1 MKLSTLLSTPILK
14 KYQPI
19 RLVLKPRVNKI
30 HKRASCTVYS
40 FLNINHSNINIMN
53 SRYFPKTIC
62 FVLVYFSL
70 HFTASLLG
78 QGKTVQF
85 PTHQNASVS
94 QKTGILGKMT
104 SLSQLHENDIL
115 NQNFYSDILLD
126 KKHGL
131 TPHVSERN
139 NSEYGYLEHLG
150 TGMNIPYA
158 SVTDS
163 AGNTYI
169 TGAGSNT
176 ESAQGDFLTIKVG
189 VSGEIIWEKRE
200 AGTLYA
206 VEYGVNIALD
216 ETGNPIATGVQWNGN
231 DMDVF
236 TIKYDQNTGNEL
248 WSSVY
253 DGGHGALDAPTTMA
267 IDDSGAI
274 LIGGI
279 SYTGTSVEYLLLKY
293 DASGQPLWSAVDSN
307 PILQSWNEPTAI
319 ATDAF
324 GNIAI
329 TGYAAV
335 DGDSQGY
342 WEGYLTIFYDSNGNQ
357 VWRQP
362 YLFERNVDENDP
374 TSEII
379 KTHSVA
385 KGIAFDA
392 SGNII
397 VTGTFDVASADRTG
411 TIKYN
416 TNGDES
422 WIKTYRAGE
431 FNNDITNGHD
441 VKIGGADKIYI
452 VGRHRSGWINEGL
465 LLISYEDDG
474 SENWVEENQNI
485 IQIQTA
491 KMVLDI
497 NNLPVIAGLGYDEN
511 TEDQRVR
518 VFRYSEEGEILKET
532 SYLKLDSNTEGI
544 RDLINL
550 AIDDNDN
557 AYAVLDNYYTSRG
570 GVFETVKMPFD
581 SGPNNP
587 EWTAI
592 YETPFSSSNT
602 RMLSSTFDSDS
613 NTYVTGDFGVIENNQ
628 YFRNFFVAKYNMN
641 GEVEWEKDFNQ
652 QNGNEAEGIV
662 AKIDSEENLIVF
674 LLPNPESAL
683 PLRIKKY
690 NTAGNLIWETEKE
703 LHTALLRAFF
713 LDDNNN
719 IYVGGYS
726 KENIADDFPVFTTIK
741 YTSEGNEAWTRFA
754 TTGNPDDFIF
764 EINAGAVN
772 AEGDVVL
779 TGVSGYSTMFAN
791 VVDLTVLKYN
801 SSGDLEWLNKY
812 PQPDFVSTGFDLLI
826 ANNNVIYVSGM
837 QQQEITSFVEELVA
851 LKIDNDGEEV
861 WTTSYGQSNEGR
873 RIRPYKIMQNT
884 EGNLVIPS
892 YSLYWVMGETPNNRI
907 NTLQL
912 NKESG
917 EIEWENNSEIG
928 RYYRDAYIDGEDN
941 LFILNQAGEFTY
953 KRLGSYTLGTLLKI
967 DNNGDAIEESFYEG
981 PELPDFDPTTIS
993 PLNNGTLLMGG
1004 TLYNNSFFSGL
1015 YFFEANHIPLGITE
1029 NDNQLPT
1036 NSNWLGQNYPNPV
1049 NSRTSIPLYLLNGGS
1064 TDIAIYDS
1072 LGRMVYSLTKTFDTG
1087 QNIIE
1092 MDLSHLKSG
1101 IYYYQIQNGP
1111 FKAARKLIKQ

>member
-1 MKLSTLLSTPILK
+1 M
-14 KYQPI
+14 
-19 RLVLKPRVNKI
+19 
-30 HKRASCTVYS
+30 YS
-40 FLNINHSNINIMN
+40 NYI
-53 SRYFPKTIC
+53 PKTIC
-62 FVLVYFSL
+62 FVLMYFSL
-70 HFTASLLG
+70 HFTASVMA
-78 QGKTVQF
+78 QVKAVQF
-85 PTHQNASVS
+85 PNSQNTSVS
-94 QKTGILGKMT
+94 QENGILSKLQ
-104 SLSQLHENDIL
+104 SIPQNNQNDYL
-115 NQNFYSDILLD
+115 NQQYFSNSLLD

-131 TPHVSERN
+131 TPLVSERN
-139 NSEYGYLEHLG
+139 NSEYEYLEHLG

-158 SVTDS
+158 SITDTE
-163 AGNTYI
+163 GNTYI
-169 TGAGSNT
+169 TGAGSNA
-176 ESAQGDFLTIKVG
+176 ESAQGDFVTIKINANG
-189 VSGEIIWEKRE
+189 QIIWETRQ

-206 VEYGVNIALD
+206 VEYGVKISLD
-216 ETGNPIATGVQWNGN
+216 EIGNPIATGVKWNGN

-236 TIKYDQNTGNEL
+236 TIKYDQNTGNEH
-248 WSSVY
+248 WSTAF
-253 DGGHGALDAPTTMA
+253 DGGHGALDVPTTMT
-267 IDDSGAI
+267 IDENGMI

-279 SYTGTSVEYLLLKY
+279 TYSGNSVEYLLLKY
-293 DASGQPLWSAVDSN
+293 DAGGQLLWSATDSN
-307 PILQSWNEPTAI
+307 PITESWNEPTAI
-319 ATDAF
+319 ATDVF

-335 DGDSQGY
+335 DGDSLGY

-357 VWRQP
+357 VWRRP
-362 YLFERNVDENDP
+362 FLFERNIDETDP
-374 TSEII
+374 NSEII
-379 KTHSVA
+379 KTHSAA

-392 SGNII
+392 TGNII
-397 VTGTFDVASADRTG
+397 VTGSFDVTSSVRMG

-416 TNGDES
+416 SSGDEE
-422 WIKTYRAGE
+422 WIKTYRAGA
-431 FNNDITNGHD
+431 FNTDITNAYD
-441 VKIGGADKIYI
+441 VQIGGENKIYI
-452 VGRHRSGWINEGL
+452 VGRHMGDWVNEGL
-465 LLISYEDDG
+465 VLISYADDG
-474 SENWVEENQNI
+474 TENWIEENQNI
-485 IQIQTA
+485 IQIHTA
-491 KMVLDI
+491 KMVLDS
-497 NNLPVIAGLGYDEN
+497 NDLPIIAGLGYDAN
-511 TEDQRVR
+511 TQDQRVR
-518 VFRYSEEGEILKET
+518 VFRYSNEGEVLQET
-532 SYLKLDSNTEGI
+532 SYLKLYSPTEGI
-544 RDLINL
+544 RQLIGL
-550 AIDDNDN
+550 AVDTDDNF
-557 AYAVLDNYYTSRG
+557 YTVLDNYYTAKG
-570 GVFETVKMPFD
+570 GVFETIKMPSD
-581 SGPNNP
+581 AGPNNP

-592 YETPFSSSNT
+592 YEVPFSSSNT
-602 RMLSSTFDSDS
+602 RMLSSIFDSDN

-628 YFRNFFVAKYNMN
+628 YYRNFFVAKYNQD
-641 GEVEWEKDFNQ
+641 GEVEWEKDYNQ

-662 AKIDSEENLIVF
+662 AKTDSEENLIVI

-690 NTAGNLIWETEKE
+690 DSEGNMIWEIEKE
-703 LHTALLRAFF
+703 VYTALLRAFF

-1015 YFFEANHIPLGITE
+1015 YFFEANHIPLGITD

-1049 NSRTSIPLYLLNGGS
+1049 YSRTSIPLYLLNGGK
-1064 TDIAIYDS
+1064 TDIVIYDS
-1072 LGRMVYSLTKTFDTG
+1072 LGRMVYSLTKTFDAG
-1087 QNIIE
+1087 QNKIE
-1092 MDLSHLKSG
+1092 IDLSHLTTG
-1101 IYYYQIQNGP
+1101 IYYYQIKNGP
-1111 FKAARKLIKQ
+1111 FKAVRKLIKQ